1 MLKESEIQELLKT
14 ELMPSE
20 EELEREEA
28 ESLEH
33 HGIKGMKWGVKH
45 GPPYP
50 LEEKISKRV
59 SNTSGK
65 LKKKKSKLHLTD
77 EQKRAVAIGAT
88 AVGVG
93 LAIYG
98 GYKLGALN
106 KLTKIGNLYDPM
118 TGLKKKIKSM
128 SRLQDL
134 KLVNPDY
141 PGKGTTM
148 NCFNCV
154 TANELRARGF
164 DVQALKRTIGV
175 DFNDFKKL
183 FKNFDPKTALT
194 EKMSGE
200 SDDDYRARCIE
211 ALEKKL
217 KNNGVGARGVIA
229 GYRVGADSSLTGHV
243 FSWEVMSD
251 GVHYFD
257 AQRSDED
264 ADSYL
269 KTVFIPNMYKY
280 GRLDDLEIIPRY
292 LKKHV
297 KNR

>member
-1 MLKESEIQELLKT
+1 MLKESEIQELLKDDF
-14 ELMPSE
+14 MPSE

-28 ESLEH
+28 GSLEH

-50 LEEKISKRV
+50 LEDDISRRV
-59 SNTSGK
+59 TMDAGK
-65 LKKKKSKLHLTD
+65 PKKKKRNFHLTS
-77 EQKRAVAIGAT
+77 EQRRMIAIGAA

-93 LAIYG
+93 LAAYG

-106 KLTKIGNLYDPM
+106 KLSKVGSLYDPM
-118 TGLKKKIKSM
+118 TGLKKKAESV
-128 SRLQDL
+128 SRLEDL

-141 PGKGTTM
+141 PGDGTTM

-154 TANELRARGF
+154 TANELRIRGF
-164 DVQALKRTIGV
+164 DVQALKRKVGV

-183 FKNFDPKTALT
+183 FKNFDPKTILT
-194 EKMSGE
+194 DKKPGE
-200 SDDDYRARCIE
+200 SDADYRFRCIS
-211 ALEKKL
+211 AFEKEL
-217 KNNGVGARGVIA
+217 KANGIGARGVMA
-229 GYRVGADSSLTGHV
+229 GYRVAADSSLSGHV
-243 FSWEVMSD
+243 FSWEVMDD

-257 AQRSDED
+257 AQRAGED
-264 ADSYL
+264 ADLYL
-269 KTVFIPNMYKY
+269 KTLFIPNMYIY
-280 GRLDDLEIIPRY
+280 GRLDDLELIPRY

>member
-1 MLKESEIQELLKT
+1 MLKESEIQEFLKT
-14 ELMPSE
+14 EFMPSE

-59 SNTSGK
+59 SKNSDEA
-65 LKKKKSKLHLTD
+65 KKKKTKLHLTD
-77 EQKRAVAIGAT
+77 EQKRMIAIGAG
-88 AVGVG
+88 AIGIG
-93 LAIYG
+93 LAAYG

-106 KLTKIGNLYDPM
+106 KLGKVGGLYDPM
-118 TGLKKKIKSM
+118 TGLKKKAKSM
-128 SRLQDL
+128 SRLEDL
-134 KLVNPDY
+134 KLVNPGY
-141 PGKGTTM
+141 PDEGTTM

-154 TANELRARGF
+154 TANELRIRGF
-164 DVQALKRTIGV
+164 DVRALKQKIGF

-183 FKNFDPKTALT
+183 FKNFEPKTILT
-194 EKMSGE
+194 DKKPGE
-200 SDDDYRARCIE
+200 SDEDYRVRCIS
-211 ALEKKL
+211 AFEKEL
-217 KNNGVGARGVIA
+217 KAHGIGARGV
-229 GYRVGADSSLTGHV
+229 VGAYQARADSSLSGHV
-243 FSWEVMSD
+243 FSWEVMDD
-251 GVHYFD
+251 GVHYSD
-257 AQRSDED
+257 AQRVGED

-269 KTVFIPNMYKY
+269 KTLFIPNMYKY